1 MSYAQRLREFKKY
14 GVWDSQ
20 YYGTYNVGS
29 NRKKR
34 LIRELRAELKRM
46 VRDEKRK
53 LGVTKLPSRTYRR
66 LRNFTGVNS
75 YE

>member
-20 YYGTYNVGS
+20 DYGTYNVGS

-34 LIRELRAELKRM
+34 DVRELRAELKRM

>member
-1 MSYAQRLREFKKY
+1 MSYAQGIKDFKKY
-14 GVWDSQ
+14 GVWDSKR
-20 YYGTYNVGS
+20 YGTYNVGS

-34 LIRELRAELKRM
+34 YVRELRAELKRM

>member
-1 MSYAQRLREFKKY
+1 MSYAQGIKDFKKY
-14 GVWDSQ
+14 GVWDSA

-34 LIRELRAELKRM
+34 YIRELRAELKQM
-46 VRDEKRK
+46 VRKEKKR
-53 LGVTKLPSRTYRR
+53 LGVTKLPSRIYRR

>member
-1 MSYAQRLREFKKY
+1 MNYAKAISKFKKY
-14 GVWDSQ
+14 GVWDSA

-34 LIRELRAELKRM
+34 YIRDLRAELKRM
-46 VRDEKRK
+46 VRKEKKR

>member
-1 MSYAQRLREFKKY
+1 MSYEQGLREFEKW
-14 GVWDSQ
+14 GVWDSKH
-20 YYGTYNVGS
+20 YGTYNVGS

-34 LIRELRAELKRM
+34 YVRELRAELKQM
-46 VRDEKRK
+46 VRKEKKR
-53 LGVTKLPSRTYRR
+53 LGVTKLPSRTYKR

>member
-1 MSYAQRLREFKKY
+1 MSYAQGLREFKKY

-20 YYGTYNVGS
+20 CYGTYNVGS

-34 LIRELRAELKRM
+34 DVRELRAELKRM

>member
-1 MSYAQRLREFKKY
+1 MNYAQVISEFKKY
-14 GVWDSQ
+14 GVWNSKR
-20 YYGTYNVGS
+20 YGTYNVGS

-34 LIRELRAELKRM
+34 EIRALRAELKQM
-46 VRDEKRK
+46 VRKEKKR
-53 LGVTKLPSRTYRR
+53 LGVTKLPSRTYRY

>member
-1 MSYAQRLREFKKY
+1 MSYAQGIKDFKKY
-14 GVWDSQ
+14 GVRDSR
-20 YYGTYNVGS
+20 YYGTYDVGS

-34 LIRELRAELKRM
+34 YIRELRAELKRM
-46 VRDEKRK
+46 VRKEKKR

>member
-1 MSYAQRLREFKKY
+1 MNYTKAISKFKKY
-14 GVWDSQ
+14 GVWDSKR
-20 YYGTYNVGS
+20 YGTYNVGS

-34 LIRELRAELKRM
+34 EIRALRAELKQM
-46 VRDEKRK
+46 VRKEKKR
-53 LGVTKLPSRTYRR
+53 LGVTKLLSRIYRR

>member
-1 MSYAQRLREFKKY
+1 MSYAQAIREFEKW
-14 GVWDSQ
+14 GVWDSKH
-20 YYGTYNVGS
+20 YGTYNVGS

-34 LIRELRAELKRM
+34 YVRELRAELKRM

-53 LGVTKLPSRTYRR
+53 LGVSKLPFRVYRY

>member
-1 MSYAQRLREFKKY
+1 MSYAQGLREFKKY
-14 GVWDSQ
+14 GVWDSEH
-20 YYGTYNVGS
+20 YGTYNVGS

-34 LIRELRAELKRM
+34 YVRELRAELKRM

-53 LGVTKLPSRTYRR
+53 LGVTKLPSHTYRR

>member
-1 MSYAQRLREFKKY
+1 MSYAQGLREFKKY
-14 GVWDSQ
+14 GVWDSR

-34 LIRELRAELKRM
+34 YVRELRAELKRM

>member
-1 MSYAQRLREFKKY
+1 MNYVKAISKFKKY
-14 GVWDSQ
+14 GVWNSR

-34 LIRELRAELKRM
+34 YVRELRAELKRM

>member
-1 MSYAQRLREFKKY
+1 MSYEQAIREFEKW
-14 GVWDSQ
+14 GVWDSRR
-20 YYGTYNVGS
+20 YGTYNVGS

-34 LIRELRAELKRM
+34 YVRELRAELKRM

-53 LGVTKLPSRTYRR
+53 LGVTKLPSYTYRR

>member
-14 GVWDSQ
+14 CVWDSQ

-34 LIRELRAELKRM
+34 YVRELRAELKRM

-53 LGVTKLPSRTYRR
+53 LGVTKLPSRIYRR

>member
-1 MSYAQRLREFKKY
+1 MSYAKRLREFKKY
-14 GVWDSQ
+14 GVWYSR

-29 NRKKR
+29 NRKKQY
-34 LIRELRAELKRM
+34 IRELRAELKQM
-46 VRDEKRK
+46 VRKEKKR
-53 LGVTKLPSRTYRR
+53 LGVTKLTSRIYRR